1 MSKFNSKNEGVKPT
15 VINEMGE
22 KAYQLNA
29 KEELVSTCMTTFLQ
43 GAYYENEKEET
54 KRILSKLK
62 EVDPLFAAKLAL
74 YVRNEG
80 KLRSVSH
87 LIASTIAERASGY
100 DWTKRFYDK
109 ITVRPDDMSE
119 ILSCYGAR
127 NGMDLKKI
135 RKIPNSMKKG
145 FKKALERLD
154 AYQIDKYKMNSRSI
168 SMIDLVNIFKPKGN
182 KKNAKAFEYL
192 MNGKP
197 LSSLYTNKI
206 LEKELTKA
214 GQKAKTVE
222 EKEIAKEEAITT
234 VLENVGGMPIFNLLR
249 NLRNILL
256 YAPYQV
262 DEACRQLRIENKIL
276 NSKLLPF
283 RFATAYEE
291 IEKMSYEEKKPST
304 SIMFES
310 EKTQNK
316 VSYTEFFEL
325 KTKILNAIEDAMQI
339 SCKNIPVLEGNTAIL
354 VDHSGSVRGDSGGHS
369 RVSAFSKTTRAMI
382 GNLFGSMMAYAQ
394 DDVYIG
400 LFGDRL
406 INVPVDR
413 SMKMLDFNKKSYD
426 MGDKCGGATEQGIY
440 TFFRNAIAEKKKI
453 DNIIVFSD
461 CQIGSKGETP
471 WYGTSVSERS
481 TSFQYLIKEFK
492 KINPMC
498 NIVVVNLNQTKG
510 NSVFHESQ
518 RILNIAGWSSSI
530 FDLLTSKLKG
540 FKAMIEEIEKIEI

>member
-43 GAYYENEKEET
+43 GAYYENEQEET
-54 KRILSKLK
+54 KRILTKLN
-62 EVDPLFAAKLAL
+62 EVDPLFAAKLAI

-100 DWTKRFYDK
+100 EWTKRFYDK
-109 ITVRPDDMSE
+109 IAVRPDDLSE

-127 NGMDLKKI
+127 NGMDLKKV

-145 FKKALERLD
+145 FKKALERFD
-154 AYQIDKYKMNSRSI
+154 AYQIDKYKMNNRSI

-192 MNGKP
+192 MNGKS

-256 YAPYQV
+256 YAPGQV

-291 IEKMSYEEKKPST
+291 IENMGYEEKKPST

-310 EKTQNK
+310 DKTQNK

-325 KTKILNAIEDAMQI
+325 KTKILDAIEDAMQI

-354 VDHSGSVRGDSGGHS
+354 VDHSGSVRGDGGGHS

-400 LFGDRL
+400 LFGDKL

-413 SMKMLDFNKKSYD
+413 SMKMLDFNKMSYD
-426 MGDKCGGATEQGIY
+426 MGAKCGGSTEHGIY

-461 CQIGSKGETP
+461 CQIGPNGHTP
-471 WYGTSVSERS
+471 WYGTSVLERS
-481 TSFQYLIKEFK
+481 ASFQDLIKEFK

-498 NIVVVNLNQTKG
+498 NIVVVNINQTKG
-510 NSVFHESQ
+510 NSVFHETQ
-518 RILNIAGWSSSI
+518 RILNIAGWSSNI

>member
-62 EVDPLFAAKLAL
+62 EVDPLFAAKLAI

-154 AYQIDKYKMNSRSI
+154 AYQIDKYKMNNRSV

-192 MNGKP
+192 MNGKS

-256 YAPYQV
+256 YAPGQV

-316 VSYTEFFEL
+316 VSYTKFFEL

-400 LFGDRL
+400 LFGDKL
-406 INVPVDR
+406 INVPVVR
-413 SMKMLDFNKKSYD
+413 SMKMLDFNKLSYD
-426 MGDKCGGATEQGIY
+426 MGAKCGGATEHGIY
-440 TFFRNAIAEKKKI
+440 TFFRNAIIEKKKI
-453 DNIIVFSD
+453 DNVIIFSD
-461 CQIGSKGETP
+461 CQIGSNGSTP
-471 WYGTSVSERS
+471 WYGKSICERS
-481 TSFQYLIKEFK
+481 ASFQDLIKEFK

-518 RILNIAGWSSSI
+518 RILNIAGWSSNI

-540 FKAMIEEIEKIEI
+540 FKAIIEEIEKIEI

>member
-43 GAYYENEKEET
+43 GAYYENEQEET
-54 KRILSKLK
+54 KRILSKLN
-62 EVDPLFAAKLAL
+62 EVDPLFAAKLAI

-109 ITVRPDDMSE
+109 IAVRPDDLSE

-127 NGMDLKKI
+127 NGMDLKKV

-145 FKKALERLD
+145 FKKALERFD
-154 AYQIDKYKMNSRSI
+154 AYQIDKYKMNNRSI

-192 MNGKP
+192 MNGKS

-256 YAPYQV
+256 YAPGQV
-262 DEACRQLRIENKIL
+262 DEACRQLRIEDKIL

-291 IEKMSYEEKKPST
+291 IEKMGYEEKKPST

-413 SMKMLDFNKKSYD
+413 SMKMLDFNKMSYD
-426 MGDKCGGATEQGIY
+426 MGAKCGGATEQGIY

-471 WYGTSVSERS
+471 WYGTSLLERS
-481 TSFQYLIKEFK
+481 VSFQSLIKEFK

-518 RILNIAGWSSSI
+518 RILNIAGWSSNI